1 MSVRALRSVSAC
13 ALPRPSAIA
22 SAKFVNSTVNQSQ
35 SVTCSKKANGAPF
48 SPVKSRTVVM
58 TAPTSVGEHHR
69 IPDHVT
75 RIQFF

>member
-1 MSVRALRSVSAC
+1 
-13 ALPRPSAIA
+13 
-22 SAKFVNSTVNQSQ
+22 VNSTVNQSQ